1 MRHDVFPDM
10 LDGRLPLAW
19 SYPHE
24 ELTMTPT
31 KEYHARIRVKLT
43 DELLPSPVLSGQ
55 ELQDLLIEALNVGK
69 PDSPIVTVSVR
80 DPR

>member
-1 MRHDVFPDM
+1 MP
-10 LDGRLPLAW
+10 
-19 SYPHE
+19 
-24 ELTMTPT
+24 PT

-55 ELQDLLIEALNVGK
+55 ELQDLLIEALNAGK
-69 PDSPIVTVSVR
+69 VDSPIVTVSVR